1 MIYQQWHHGHLDLE
15 PKSVSKLLLAY
26 EMQQCA
32 SQTIRKFQCMSYKN
46 HLATPKSFWKILFCK
61 SSNKSSNS
69 NTERN
74 QHTLFFNCACSLHP
88 NLDDF
93 VTLNS
98 TEEMKTQPASR
109 LQMCS
114 MFMPVSLPWMHQGT
128 LHIVKKKGGQKGSR
142 FSCSLWLAK
151 VNTDAWMKWLDKLA
165 ELIQSRL
172 VYIGPPLNTTC
183 HLSARNM

>member
-1 MIYQQWHHGHLDLE
+1 MDTWIWSQNLYPSSFWHM
-15 PKSVSKLLLAY
+15 KCNSVPRKQSANFNACHTKITLCWLA
-26 EMQQCA
+26 
-32 SQTIRKFQCMSYKN
+32 
-46 HLATPKSFWKILFCK
+46 LPPKSFWKILFCK

-128 LHIVKKKGGQKGSR
+128 LHIVKKKKGGQKGSR

-151 VNTDAWMKWLDKLA
+151 VNTDAWMKWVDKLA